1 MLVVVVDSATPAVT
15 AALVRVDDAVVEVVA
30 ERVTVDGRAHGEL
43 LAPEVAEV
51 LSEGGV
57 EPSAV
62 GAVVAGV
69 GPGPFT
75 GLRVGLV
82 TAAALSH
89 ALGIPAYGVCSLD
102 ALALGQPGRVL
113 AATDARRKE
122 LYWAVY
128 DGGLR
133 VAGPDVAKPDLV
145 AEEAAERH
153 VERAIGAG
161 AALYAAVLGL
171 PTAAEP
177 RYPRAAALATLA
189 AERIRDRAPGEPL
202 TPLYLRRPDATVP
215 GGRKPALT

>member
-1 MLVVVVDSATPAVT
+1 VLVVVVDSATPAVT
-15 AALVRVDDAVVEVVA
+15 AGLVRVDDAVVEVVA
-30 ERVTVDGRAHGEL
+30 ERVAVDGRAHGEL

-51 LSEGGV
+51 LREGGV
-57 EPSAV
+57 EPSAL

-82 TAAALSH
+82 TAAALSQ

-102 ALALGQPGRVL
+102 ALAWGQPGRVL

-128 DGGLR
+128 ADGLR
-133 VAGPDVAKPDLV
+133 LAGPDVAKPDVV
-145 AEEAAERH
+145 AKEAADRH
-153 VERAIGAG
+153 VDRAIGAG
-161 AALYAAVLGL
+161 ATLYAGMLGL
-171 PTAAEP
+171 PVDGDP
-177 RYPRAAALATLA
+177 QYPRPVALAALAA
-189 AERIRDRAPGEPL
+189 DRIRAGAPGDPL

-215 GGRKPALT
+215 GERKPALT